1 VVERILQLIKKHSD
15 LIIYVILGGLTTVVN
30 FLVYFPLRTF
40 FSIPAALSNIIAWA
54 VAVAFAFL
62 TNKPLAFKSYDWS
75 PSVTFSELVRF
86 IACRAGSGV
95 AETLFLMLTVDVLR
109 WNDTFMKLLISIIV
123 VLANYIASK
132 LFVFKK

>member
-1 VVERILQLIKKHSD
+1 MVERILQLIKKHSD

-40 FSIPAALSNIIAWA
+40 FSIPAAVSNIIAWA

-75 PSVTFSELVRF
+75 PSVTFPELVRF